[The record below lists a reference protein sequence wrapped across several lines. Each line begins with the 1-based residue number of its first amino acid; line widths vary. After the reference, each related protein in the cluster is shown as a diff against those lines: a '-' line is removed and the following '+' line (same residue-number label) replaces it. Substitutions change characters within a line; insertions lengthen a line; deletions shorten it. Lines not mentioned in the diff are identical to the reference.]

1 MIKSKVKLKEKDS
14 TSSNLT
20 NNTNKY
26 GINRDKEELI
36 NDSGISQNDYG
47 KIDYEKKIM
56 KLFNK
61 ELIIMIN

>member
-1 MIKSKVKLKEKDS
+1 MINLHLIIKNKVKLKEKDT

-20 NNTNKY
+20 KNTNKY

-47 KIDYEKKIM
+47 KIDFEKK
-56 KLFNK
+56 LRNY
-61 ELIIMIN
+61 LIKS